1 MEKVVLE
8 RHKVGNYIINFENK
22 SYIIPGSKG
31 QIVGK
36 KEVPYSVYEYLTMF
50 TDCFKDG
57 ELVIQAKTNEE
68 KELLN
73 DFYGKEEYEAN
84 ALTKEEVINL
94 LKGNLKKMEAELSKV
109 TSDTTKRFVLDVA
122 KEIKIENATKQK
134 FLKEWL
140 GLELPI
146 EDIFKAE

>member
-57 ELVIQAKTNEE
+57 ELVIQAKTDEE

-84 ALTKEEVINL
+84 ALTKEEVTSL